1 MSNKIDILEF
11 DGPGY
16 STVMKFGAW
25 RVAIINYCEHF
36 DPKTPLKLERHM
48 ETDEVFVLL
57 DGNATLIIGEEKK
70 QYVMEK
76 NKVYNVL
83 AGTWH
88 HIHTDEQAKVLIVE
102 NEDTGMANTEYLK
115 CY

>member
-1 MSNKIDILEF
+1 
-11 DGPGY
+11 
-16 STVMKFGAW
+16 
-25 RVAIINYCEHF
+25 
-36 DPKTPLKLERHM
+36 M

-88 HIHTDEQAKVLIVE
+88 HIYTDEQAKVLIVE
-102 NEDTGMANTEYLK
+102 NVDTGLANTEYMK
-115 CY
+115 G

>member
-1 MSNKIDILEF
+1 MNDKIDILEHN
-11 DGPGY
+11 GPGY
-16 STVMKFGAW
+16 ATVMKFGAW
-25 RVAIINYCEHF
+25 RVALINYSEHF
-36 DPKTPLKLERHM
+36 TPNVPLKLERHM

-88 HIHTDEQAKVLIVE
+88 HIYTDEQAKVLIVE
-102 NEDTGMANTEYLK
+102 NVDTGFANTEYIK
-115 CY
+115 G